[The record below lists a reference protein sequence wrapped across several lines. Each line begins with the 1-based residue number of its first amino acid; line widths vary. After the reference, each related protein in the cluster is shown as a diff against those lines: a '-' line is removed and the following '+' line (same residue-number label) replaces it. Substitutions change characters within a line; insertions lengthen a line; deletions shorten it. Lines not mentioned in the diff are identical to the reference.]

1 VAFGQFVGQFVLA
14 IWTLNEPKQNLSF
27 FLFNT
32 KVGFGKKKK
41 KMSMGQWVWL
51 RVLRHQTL
59 KTKKIQA
66 TKYFK
71 NHNTT

>member
-32 KVGFGKKKK
+32 KVGFGKKEKQNVNGPVGLVESLVTPNSK
-41 KMSMGQWVWL
+41 D
-51 RVLRHQTL
+51 
-59 KTKKIQA
+59 
-66 TKYFK
+66 YK
-71 NHNTT
+71 NPSH